1 MVKRYNF
8 SVPEEEHKRM
18 KTLALE
24 MGMSVSDI
32 IRKCFFKLSMDD
44 KMRAII
50 KRGEF
55 TSHNVRSESE
65 EKAEA
70 GNSNG
75 PDSSSLNPSK
85 RIDHLDQ
92 LHNYWKTFCKI
103 PKVGEWDQLFKW
115 YWTELDIKYLKD
127 LWKIEDEKDKKVVL
141 ETRRLHG
148 MDIPDWMQL

>member
-32 IRKCFFKLSMDD
+32 IRKCFFKLSVDE

-55 TSHNVRSESE
+55 TSHNVRYDG
-65 EKAEA
+65 EKKADA
-70 GNSNG
+70 ADGNG

-85 RIDHLDQ
+85 EYHKPTPEEQAFLDHCVQ
-92 LHNYWKTFCKI
+92 VA
-103 PKVGEWDQLFKW
+103 KVQW
-115 YWTELDIKYLKD
+115 
-127 LWKIEDEKDKKVVL
+127 IEDYE
-141 ETRRLHG
+141 
-148 MDIPDWMQL
+148 